1 MKLIAGLVL
10 AVACGAQAQFEI
22 LDGKTTASLRGID
35 AVSPLVAWAS
45 GSGGTVLL
53 TTDGGANWKH
63 CAVPPDGEK
72 LDFRGVRGRD
82 EQTALV
88 MASGAGTASAIYK
101 TTDGC
106 ATWRLVFSNPDADGF
121 FDALVKMRLGWRYW
135 LMGDQVGG
143 RFTVFWS
150 NDGGETWSRDDLP
163 GLEGVKGAGGFAA
176 SNSGFI
182 VPFEGIEVAQL
193 EFATSATTV
202 DPPMVYIGRKA
213 SWVKVP
219 VPMPPNGGSS
229 GVFSLA
235 TNGSR
240 IVAAGGNYSKPNDT
254 AGTAAYS
261 VDGGKQWRSAAT
273 MPSGYRSAVAFDP
286 ASKAWIAV
294 GPNGTD
300 VSRDHGR
307 HWKPLKPS
315 TKDAPEADKNWNAIS
330 LPFVVGSKGKIGK
343 LKSGVLAK

>member
-82 EQTALV
+82 QNVALV
-88 MASGAGTASAIYK
+88 MASGAGTASAVYK

-106 ATWRLVFSNPDADGF
+106 ATWRRVFANPDPDGF
-121 FDALVKMRLGWRYW
+121 FDALVQSKIGLRYG

-150 NDGGETWSRDDLP
+150 NDRGETWDRDTTP
-163 GLEGVKGAGGFAA
+163 GLEAVKGAGGFAA

-182 VPFEGIEVAQL
+182 LPIEVKEGALL
-193 EFATSATTV
+193 EFATSATDTES
-202 DPPMVYIGRKA
+202 PMFYSSFGPR
-213 SWVKVP
+213 WVKVP
-219 VPMPPNGGSS
+219 VPMPVNGGTS
-229 GVFSLA
+229 GVFSLD
-235 TNGSR
+235 TNGSSV
-240 IVAAGGNYSKPNDT
+240 VAVGVNYPKPNDT

-261 VDGGKQWRSAAT
+261 VDLGKHWQASDT

-300 VSRDHGR
+300 ISRDHGR